1 MNKLPDVRYEYFD
14 FHHAC
19 KGQKFEM
26 VNPLVK
32 KLQLTIENFR
42 FFAEEVA
49 SNTVHMTQKGIVR
62 TNCLDCLDRTNF
74 FMTKVAAIIF
84 DNQMRSLGVDLTKV
98 FKEDILLQLDNNNII
113 TNHIFI
119 QNFKNIWADN
129 GDYISK
135 FYTGTG
141 STHTNITRSG
151 KRDLFGL
158 IDHGM
163 KSVGRFYKQNF
174 EDNYKQEA
182 IDIILGQH
190 TETVNVFT
198 ETIEREL
205 KSKEREFAEFEEI
218 ILFTATWN
226 MSGFIPP
233 SSFELAT
240 ELFDMDDN
248 PNPDIF
254 IISLQEVF
262 DGGENNDSEKLMELW
277 SSLILSNL
285 SRLEEENPYIFIKGK
300 ESYGCLTL
308 IFSHERL
315 KARINKVSYDTI
327 KFGYLGNR
335 GAVLLKLYIDDS
347 SFCFINCQLDSG
359 PQYSK
364 NRLGD
369 INEIHLKGFQS
380 QEVGKTKEEKIENLD
395 YRFLMG
401 DLNFCINLPETQIR
415 KQLEEYELLKQKD
428 ETKCNEIL
436 NQLMIF
442 DEFLTTKNF
451 SDCLIK
457 YQEPKT
463 WFTPTAKYEAFS
475 TVYQSNFIPSWSDRI
490 LVSANEGC
498 ILKQYFYRR
507 KEYVDSTHR
516 PVVGYYTVE
525 VKKIDKAK
533 KEEITKKIYEVLFF
547 KNYVFLNFF

>member
-1 MNKLPDVRYEYFD
+1 
-14 FHHAC
+14 
-19 KGQKFEM
+19 M

-32 KLQLTIENFR
+32 KLQLLIENFR
-42 FFAEEVA
+42 FFAEDFTKK
-49 SNTVHMTQKGIVR
+49 TVFITQKGTVR

-74 FMTKVAAIIF
+74 FMTKVAALMF
-84 DNQMRSLGVDLTKV
+84 NNQMKCLGIDLTQI
-98 FKEDILLQLDNNNII
+98 FGEDILLQLDNNNIN

-151 KRDLFGL
+151 KRDFFGL

-190 TETVNVFT
+190 TETVNFFN

-205 KSKEREFAEFEEI
+205 KLKEREFAEFEEL

-226 MSGFIPP
+226 MSGFLPP

-240 ELFDMDDN
+240 ELFDIEDN

-254 IISLQEVF
+254 IISLQEIF
-262 DGGENNDSEKLMELW
+262 NPAKNTESEQLIELW
-277 SSLILSNL
+277 TSLILSNL
-285 SRLEEENPYIFIKGK
+285 SRLDEENPYIFIRGK
-300 ESYGCLTL
+300 EAFGCLTL
-308 IFSHERL
+308 IFSHQRL
-315 KARINKVSYDTI
+315 KSRINKVSNDTI

-335 GAVLLKLYIDDS
+335 GAVLIKLYIDDS
-347 SFCFINCQLDSG
+347 SFCFINCQLDNG

-364 NRLGD
+364 NRLTD
-369 INEIHLKGFQS
+369 INEIHARGFQS
-380 QEVGKTKEEKIENLD
+380 QEVGKTKEEKIDNLD
-395 YRFLMG
+395 YRFLIG
-401 DLNFCINLPETQIR
+401 DLNFSINLPEAQIR
-415 KQLEEYELLKQKD
+415 KQLEQYDELIKENNHEKA
-428 ETKCNEIL
+428 NEIL
-436 NQLMIF
+436 NNLMIY
-442 DEFLTTKNF
+442 DEFLKTKNF

-457 YQEPKT
+457 YQEPKS
-463 WFTPTAKYEAFS
+463 FFPPTAKYEPFS
-475 TVYQSNFIPSWSDRI
+475 TIYKENFAPCWSDRI
-490 LVSANEGC
+490 LAAANEGC
-498 ILKQYFYRR
+498 ILKQFFYSR
-507 KEYVDSTHR
+507 KEYVDSSHR
-516 PVVGYYTVE
+516 PVVGYYSVE
-525 VKKIDKAK
+525 IKKVDKIK
-533 KEEITKKIYEVLFF
+533 KQEITQKIYEVFF
-547 KNYVFLNFF
+547 YIYIQKNFYFIS